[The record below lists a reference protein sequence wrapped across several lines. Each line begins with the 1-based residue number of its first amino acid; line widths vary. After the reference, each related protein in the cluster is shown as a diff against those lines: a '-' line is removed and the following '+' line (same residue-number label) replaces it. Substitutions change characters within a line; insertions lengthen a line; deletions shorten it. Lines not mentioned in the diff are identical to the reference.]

1 MSVVDTGK
9 ALFRSESSN
18 LLWQLWLIDPS
29 LEAWTDTVS
38 YLNLHHRPS
47 IHHWSLRERVNR
59 YLAKAAL
66 TVFIHHYIQAL
77 TIFLLSCDP
86 TPALYIYH
94 RGKGSSQPFPPK
106 ARQMCVENLHNS
118 SKFEAQ
124 TMLTFRELEATHG
137 SKAMCGWDSS
147 FLGIDISN
155 SESAIQPKPPS
166 QSAAKILSF
175 AVKFPDQ
182 CGAGCKIVDQQ
193 HTSSGG

>member
-77 TIFLLSCDP
+77 TIFQLSCDP
-86 TPALYIYH
+86 TPWHQLCTSIIEA
-94 RGKGSSQPFPPK
+94 RGVVNRYPPK

-137 SKAMCGWDSS
+137 RNAMTNVLLRL
-147 FLGIDISN
+147 FF
-155 SESAIQPKPPS
+155 SEN
-166 QSAAKILSF
+166 
-175 AVKFPDQ
+175 
-182 CGAGCKIVDQQ
+182 Q
-193 HTSSGG
+193 H